1 MSSPASPAHAPV
13 SPAQIDAALMRLPYE
28 QWIVMPTA
36 AAHVQ
41 ELGMPRESL
50 TTVIRTGRRRGVLR
64 TKREPDLRLYYVMR
78 VAEEPRRRPRDPVV

>member
-1 MSSPASPAHAPV
+1 MTSHATAPISPAG
-13 SPAQIDAALMRLPYE
+13 IDAALMRFPYE

-41 ELGMPRESL
+41 DLGLPRESL

-64 TKREPDLRLYYVMR
+64 TRKEPDRHLYYVMR
-78 VAEEPRRRPRDPVV
+78 VAETPHRRARITA